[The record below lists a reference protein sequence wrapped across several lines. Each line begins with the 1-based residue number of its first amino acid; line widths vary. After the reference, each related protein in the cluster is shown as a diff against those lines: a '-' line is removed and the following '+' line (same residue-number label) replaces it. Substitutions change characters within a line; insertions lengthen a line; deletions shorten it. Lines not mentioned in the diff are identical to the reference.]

1 MPPLILPSEAKQG
14 PQVLEHRAPITVA
27 TTMAAELGPPS
38 NSVLWTAVFDYDA
51 QGEDEL
57 SLRRGQ
63 IVYVLSKDSNISGDE
78 GWWTGKIGG
87 KVGIFPSNFVT
98 DSDPLLP
105 SAMIGNIQPEEI
117 GYHEL
122 ELKEV
127 IGVGGFGKVHR
138 AYWGHEEVAVKA
150 ARRGPDEDIELAR
163 KNVLQEAKLFWSLKH
178 ENIVSLRGVCLKEPK
193 LCLVMEF
200 ARGGSLNRILAGR
213 KIPPDVLV
221 DWAIQIARGMNYL
234 HNMAPISVIHRDLK
248 SSNVLISEAIEGDNL
263 HNKTLKITDF
273 GLAREVYKTT
283 RMSAAGTYAW
293 MPPEVIKCGTYSKA
307 SDVWSYGVLL
317 WELLTGETP
326 YKGFDSLSV
335 AYGVAVNTLALPI
348 PKTCPEA
355 WGKLMKSC
363 WECDPHNRPSFKEIL
378 RELDVIVRSGFTQ
391 TPHESFHTM
400 QDGWKKEI
408 AEVLQELR
416 KKEKE
421 LRCKEEELTRVQL
434 QQRIQEENL
443 QKREQELQARELELL
458 EREINVMISQNTPT
472 PKKRRGKFSKSRL
485 KLLKREPGQI
495 SFPLDFRHTITV
507 QHTALREESRL
518 RTDTPP
524 GSPSISRLRAIAH
537 PSDVIK
543 GKTWGPSTLHQRERG
558 HLPAVRSTA
567 WTPAKIS
574 KSAPNLDKSRTAMT
588 SLAVAQTPSRN
599 DILDFGQD
607 EWVGRS
613 ESPIHHGRLGIPM
626 PTLYNTTEGTRK
638 PKLSI
643 VEIMMYNMASML
655 AGVAA
660 GYDVRMSNVSPLH
673 PRLQQQLIS
682 GEQEEEQCPVESEFV
697 SPDRGYAHNTYHG
710 HTRHLRPNL
719 SNLGMPDEK
728 PMRFTDTSQHYLGS
742 TMSTT
747 SGLGSNYTTNTSGL
761 SSSISGSTQPPTPSP
776 RRKCSTSS
784 FTECTELQEERDN
797 RAPIYVPGDYYA
809 AAQQVNLHGEG
820 SAYFGSTYTPY
831 RPEVNLGYERD
842 YKGATY
848 GYPEIPIYDSAY
860 HEFAYE
866 AARAPR
872 VPQMGISA
880 AGHRRTPS
888 NISSTSSSN
897 VNPGFRLENDEIA
910 SLYNLGSLSVSTT
923 PNHSRSREYEN
934 VPLYAMRHPPVVP
947 MPSPEIS
954 VTRPNSLGFEHGS
967 QAKLRSSLK
976 KYGAAGQKAG
986 GSGGG
991 TPTNP
996 TPPDSLTSDDSSYL
1010 SAKDGGSSSISSQSR
1025 VRFSPEISLDMPSQG
1040 QTMDGTVPL
1049 QASRRLQRRY
1059 NTSDSAS

>member
-1 MPPLILPSEAKQG
+1 MPPLILSSEAKQG
-14 PQVLEHRAPITVA
+14 PQVPVPERAPSVA
-27 TTMAAELGPPS
+27 TTMAAEMGPPS

-78 GWWTGKIGG
+78 GWWTGKIGD

-117 GYHEL
+117 GYQEL

-150 ARRGPDEDIELAR
+150 ARRGPDEDIDVTR

-178 ENIVSLRGVCLKEPK
+178 ENIVALKGVCLKEPK

-355 WGKLMKSC
+355 WGKLMKGC
-363 WECDPHNRPSFKEIL
+363 WECDPHSRPSFKETL

-507 QHTALREESRL
+507 QHTTLREENRL

-524 GSPSISRLRAIAH
+524 GSPSIPRLRAIAH
-537 PSDVIK
+537 PADVIK

-558 HLPAVRSTA
+558 HLPALRPTA
-567 WTPAKIS
+567 WTPAQFS

-588 SLAVAQTPSRN
+588 TLAVAQTPSRN
-599 DILDFGQD
+599 DILGKSH
-607 EWVGRS
+607 EG
-613 ESPIHHGRLGIPM
+613 LN
-626 PTLYNTTEGTRK
+626 TLSCRK
-638 PKLSI
+638 YS
-643 VEIMMYNMASML
+643 
-655 AGVAA
+655 
-660 GYDVRMSNVSPLH
+660 R
-673 PRLQQQLIS
+673 
-682 GEQEEEQCPVESEFV
+682 
-697 SPDRGYAHNTYHG
+697 
-710 HTRHLRPNL
+710 
-719 SNLGMPDEK
+719 
-728 PMRFTDTSQHYLGS
+728 
-742 TMSTT
+742 
-747 SGLGSNYTTNTSGL
+747 
-761 SSSISGSTQPPTPSP
+761 P
-776 RRKCSTSS
+776 RREDGHVLNDSY
-784 FTECTELQEERDN
+784 EMNEDDEDN
-797 RAPIYVPGDYYA
+797 EFSKTGC
-809 AAQQVNLHGEG
+809 
-820 SAYFGSTYTPY
+820 FGFIRSDESYS
-831 RPEVNLGYERD
+831 RGN
-842 YKGATY
+842 
-848 GYPEIPIYDSAY
+848 
-860 HEFAYE
+860 
-866 AARAPR
+866 
-872 VPQMGISA
+872 
-880 AGHRRTPS
+880 
-888 NISSTSSSN
+888 STSSSHVINHKKYSLDSKMPDGSVKGN
-897 VNPGFRLENDEIA
+897 VDDVPYDRVFYRTIQKSLDELFVRDCGDFGA
-910 SLYNLGSLSVSTT
+910 QSADRGYGREQRVGSRSSGDLSVYGEEEESVYNNRFQRYGSDSQFPRECFFTQKPTSKSIDLTEMESDRADRESNQFPFFAANVGNERSFGEERTNSFCSDHSSTDTST
-923 PNHSRSREYEN
+923 PSRKSSVTFRRDVEVTNHDSSETSSYSLPSYHSDEMSRETRLVTMY
-934 VPLYAMRHPPVVP
+934 PP
-947 MPSPEIS
+947 
-954 VTRPNSLGFEHGS
+954 
-967 QAKLRSSLK
+967 LRSEVSPRK
-976 KYGAAGQKAG
+976 FEKI
-986 GSGGG
+986 
-991 TPTNP
+991 TT
-996 TPPDSLTSDDSSYL
+996 LTSDKGSYGSGDLKQGKSTGSKSKSSVYL
-1010 SAKDGGSSSISSQSR
+1010 KRFIQLAKPSKQKKKFDGSSNSGKGEMSERLLTESSTESTY
-1025 VRFSPEISLDMPSQG
+1025 D
-1040 QTMDGTVPL
+1040 TVYTPNFVIAR
-1049 QASRRLQRRY
+1049 Q
-1059 NTSDSAS
+1059 NDK